1 MSERRLTDLDIA
13 RIREIRAI
21 EPQAIGAALAS
32 RRRRRVIEG
41 DGKLFIVAADHTA
54 RGALGVRGDSLA
66 MSDRGELLRRLVA
79 ALDRPGVDGV
89 LGTPDILEDLALLG
103 ALDGKVVVGSMNRG
117 GLQGS
122 TFEMDDRFTAYSARG
137 IVDAGFDFAK
147 LLVRINLEDRGT
159 AETIEATARA
169 VSESAALR
177 LPIMLEPFVSNWVD
191 GTIVNDLSTEA
202 VIKSVAIASGL
213 GESTAYS
220 WLKLPVVDEMERV
233 MAATTLP
240 TLLLGGDPAARPVE
254 TYDKWADALAQPG
267 VRGLTVG
274 RTLLYPPDDDV
285 ANAVD
290 IAAGLVHAELSAA
303 AQNV

>member
-1 MSERRLTDLDIA
+1 MSEVTGSFDQQLARL
-13 RIREIRAI
+13 REIRAT
-21 EPQAIGAALAS
+21 EPEAIGRALAGRL
-32 RRRRRVIEG
+32 RRPLLEG

-66 MSDRGELLRRLVA
+66 MSDRGELLRRLVV
-79 ALDRPGVDGV
+79 ALERPGVDGV

-117 GLQGS
+117 GLQGA
-122 TFEMDDRFTAYSARG
+122 TFEMDDRFTAYSAHG
-137 IVDAGFDFAK
+137 IIDAGFDFAK
-147 LLVRINLEDRGT
+147 LLVRINLEDAGT
-159 AETIEATARA
+159 AKTIEATARA
-169 VSESAALR
+169 VSESAALK

-191 GTIVNDLSTEA
+191 GKILNDLSTEA
-202 VIKSVAIASGL
+202 VVKSVAIASGL

-220 WLKLPVVDEMERV
+220 WLKLPVVDDMEQV

-240 TLLLGGDPAARPVE
+240 TLLLGGDPAESPAE
-254 TYDKWADALAQPG
+254 TYDKWDAALAQPG

-285 ANAVD
+285 VTAVD
-290 IAAGLVHAELSAA
+290 VAAGLVHARVGASS
-303 AQNV
+303 